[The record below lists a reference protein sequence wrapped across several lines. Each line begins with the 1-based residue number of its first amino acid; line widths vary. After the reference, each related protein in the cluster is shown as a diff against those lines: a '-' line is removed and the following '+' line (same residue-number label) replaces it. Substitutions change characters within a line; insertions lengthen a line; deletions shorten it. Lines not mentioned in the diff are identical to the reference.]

1 MLPGRQ
7 QDSVTGPM
15 AALSPVCV
23 HGPMSDVTVLTAALS
38 MAQDLDSPE
47 SIPEVWDHRLV
58 TVQGQNPIP
67 SWKGT

>member
-1 MLPGRQ
+1 
-7 QDSVTGPM
+7 
-15 AALSPVCV
+15 
-23 HGPMSDVTVLTAALS
+23 MSDVTVLTAALS